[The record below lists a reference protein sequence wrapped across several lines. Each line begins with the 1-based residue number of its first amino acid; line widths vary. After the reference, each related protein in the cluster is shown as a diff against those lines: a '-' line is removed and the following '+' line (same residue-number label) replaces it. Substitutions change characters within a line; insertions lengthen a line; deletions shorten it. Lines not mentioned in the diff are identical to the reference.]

1 MPHNRDPLQ
10 GRKPD
15 GSGPARA
22 GWRLEEAKAR
32 FSEVVRRARSEG
44 PQHVSVRG
52 RDAVVVVAADDFERL
67 LPPTA
72 SRLPFVEFMES
83 LSGDGLD
90 LTRAPDTG
98 RDLEL

>member
-15 GSGPARA
+15 GSGHARA
-22 GWRLEEAKAR
+22 GWRLEEAEAR

-72 SRLPFVEFMES
+72 SPFAVRGIYGKS
-83 LSGDGLD
+83 VWR
-90 LTRAPDTG
+90 RA
-98 RDLEL
+98 